1 MQWLFIKEIKEG
13 DFEILK
19 KDILELRKIADT
31 RERAV
36 QYTAKVKEPFYDD
49 IRYHVDKLELLVDDK
64 EWTLPKYRE
73 ILFLR

>member
-1 MQWLFIKEIKEG
+1 MVSKMIEARKECN
-13 DFEILK
+13 
-19 KDILELRKIADT
+19 KIEDT

-36 QYTAKVKEPFYDD
+36 QYNAKVKEPFFDK

-64 EWTLPKYRE
+64 EWALPKYRE